1 MEGKCPGAEAGGHC
15 LGLNNQHEG
24 FHLDFTDDKPEAKEN
39 KWLVRYL
46 SVIKW
51 KICCCFSNEKMQMK
65 SIALQN
71 TLLNKNENSS
81 QL

>member
-1 MEGKCPGAEAGGHC
+1 MCHKKEGKCPGAEAGGHH

-46 SVIKW
+46 SVTKGKYAAALVTKRCKW
-51 KICCCFSNEKMQMK
+51 NQ
-65 SIALQN
+65 
-71 TLLNKNENSS
+71 
-81 QL
+81 